1 MAPSGGEQE
10 NWPDTAEDARV
21 TETSQEKEEERG
33 GGESE
38 QSKKINKIMEG
49 DTEMSEPWAE
59 AGGRC

>member
-21 TETSQEKEEERG
+21 TETSQKKEEERLLAP
-33 GGESE
+33 
-38 QSKKINKIMEG
+38 KKINKIMEG

>member
-21 TETSQEKEEERG
+21 TETSQEKEEERLLAF
-33 GGESE
+33 SPP
-38 QSKKINKIMEG
+38 KKINKIMEG
-49 DTEMSEPWAE
+49 DTGMSEPWAE

>member
-33 GGESE
+33 GGKAS
-38 QSKKINKIMEG
+38 SLRK
-49 DTEMSEPWAE
+49 
-59 AGGRC
+59 